1 MYLDIVYISSRILT
15 LVLFAETQ
23 MVNIMSGTP
32 VVMTIAGSDSGG
44 GAGIEADIKTFAA
57 LGVHGSC
64 AITSVT
70 AQNTTGVLSVYD
82 LPPHVISAQIN
93 AVCSDM
99 DVRWAKTGMLSSV
112 EIVGLVAKEVRS
124 HKLSL
129 VVDPVM
135 AAEAGGDLLHK
146 DAVRALKEELL
157 PFSKVVTPNVYEAHA
172 LSGIDI
178 KDVGDAKKAA
188 KKIAECGVEVVIV
201 TGGHLDA
208 SDVVYEAVSD
218 KFTVVPGKFLE
229 GGTHGSGCTYA
240 ACIAAFLSRG
250 CSIIEAA
257 TFAKS
262 FVEKA
267 IMSSVKVGHGVG
279 PVNQLG
285 STLRDAHRFAALQ
298 NTISAAEVLVSCDE
312 FGKLVP
318 EVGCNIAM
326 AIPSATLVTDVAGI
340 NGRIVRV
347 KDRPYIAGCVELG
360 GSGHVGRMV
369 LAAMEF
375 DPSVRAAVNLSYSEK
390 VLLICKELGLSISSF
405 EWVDEPVQASKT
417 SAMDR
422 GVTQAIEKFS
432 SVGLKKVPD
441 IIYDEGGLGKEPMI
455 RLFGK
460 SAEEVACQAVKI
472 ARSYSSIN
480 NIDGHIDA

>member
-1 MYLDIVYISSRILT
+1 
-15 LVLFAETQ
+15 
-23 MVNIMSGTP
+23 MVNIMSGIP

-70 AQNTTGVLSVYD
+70 AQNTTGVLSAYD

-112 EIVGLVAKEVRS
+112 EIVGLVAKEALS

-135 AAEAGGDLLHK
+135 AAEAGGDLLRK
-146 DAVRALKEELL
+146 DAVKALKEELL
-157 PFSKVVTPNVYEAHA
+157 PFSKVVTPNVHEAWT

-178 KDVGDAKKAA
+178 KDVDDAKKAA
-188 KKIAECGVEVVIV
+188 KKIAEFGVEVVIV

-218 KFTVVPGKFLE
+218 KFTVVPGKLLE

-240 ACIAAFLSRG
+240 ACIAAFLSKG
-250 CSIIEAA
+250 HSIIEAA

-267 IMSSVKVGHGVG
+267 IISSVKVGHGVG

-298 NTISAAEVLVSCDE
+298 NTISAAEVLIACDE
-312 FGKLVP
+312 FGQLIP

-326 AIPSATLVTDVAGI
+326 AIPSAIVVADVAGI
-340 NGRIVRV
+340 SGRIVRV
-347 KDRPYIAGCVELG
+347 RDKPYIAGGVELG

-375 DPSVRAAVNLSYSEK
+375 DPCVRAAINLSYSEK
-390 VLLICKELGLSISSF
+390 ALLICKEMGLAISSF
-405 EWVDEPVQASKT
+405 DRADEPAQASTT
-417 SAMDR
+417 STMDR
-422 GVTQAIEKFS
+422 GVTNAIEKFS
-432 SVGLKKVPD
+432 SFGLKKVPD
-441 IIYDEGGLGKEPMI
+441 IIYDTGGLGKEPMI
-455 RLFGK
+455 MLFGK

-480 NIDGHIDA
+480 DTDGHIGV